1 MLLNSGRELVE
12 VMALSFL
19 PAAKFAVLL
28 WLGAEASLT
37 LNVHKQEDT
46 NQRTKGTN
54 QRTYLLLYSFTT
66 CRLQYTWLTRLSCAA
81 FP

>member
-1 MLLNSGRELVE
+1 MASGVGVLLNSGRELVE

-37 LNVHKQEDT
+37 LNEDK
-46 NQRTKGTN
+46 RT
-54 QRTYLLLYSFTT
+54 RTRTCLLLYSFTT
-66 CRLQYTWLTRLSCAA
+66 CRLQYTWLKRLSYAA

>member
-12 VMALSFL
+12 VMALPFL

-37 LNVHKQEDT
+37 LNVHKPGQT
-46 NQRTKGTN
+46 NKN
-54 QRTYLLLYSFTT
+54 QNLLASVQLYN
-66 CRLQYTWLTRLSCAA
+66 L
-81 FP
+81 